1 MYLSVIQFVW
11 MYLENFISSL
21 SDLLIN
27 LQLKNISVFVDLLE
41 LSQIVDLI
49 YLMYCFIYII
59 AYHTNGDSMYD
70 VTTSVV

>member
-1 MYLSVIQFVW
+1 MYLFVIQFFW
-11 MYLENFISSL
+11 MYLEIL

-59 AYHTNGDSMYD
+59 AYHTDGDSMYD

>member
-1 MYLSVIQFVW
+1 MYLFVIQFVW
-11 MYLENFISSL
+11 MYLEIL

-59 AYHTNGDSMYD
+59 AYHTDGDSMYD

>member
-1 MYLSVIQFVW
+1 
-11 MYLENFISSL
+11 MYLEIL

-59 AYHTNGDSMYD
+59 AYHTDGDSMYD